1 MLVVKFKLYA
11 VAILAAIFAGGIRAA
26 SAKRKGKVPSF
37 VDTFNYVLMTIVI
50 TGICAGIVNFFN
62 FPVNDK
68 TLFGY
73 GCVFVLIGQFTDL
86 IYLKT
91 GERISEIISNYKSDG
106 SIKNKD

>member
-1 MLVVKFKLYA
+1 MAIKFKLYI
-11 VAILAAIFAGGIRAA
+11 VAFLSAIFAGGIRAA
-26 SAKRKGKVPSF
+26 SMKRKGKLPTIIDS
-37 VDTFNYVLMTIVI
+37 FNYVLMTMVI
-50 TGICAGIVNFFN
+50 TGICAGIVNIFD

-91 GERISEIISNYKSDG
+91 GERLGDIISNYK
-106 SIKNKD
+106 KK